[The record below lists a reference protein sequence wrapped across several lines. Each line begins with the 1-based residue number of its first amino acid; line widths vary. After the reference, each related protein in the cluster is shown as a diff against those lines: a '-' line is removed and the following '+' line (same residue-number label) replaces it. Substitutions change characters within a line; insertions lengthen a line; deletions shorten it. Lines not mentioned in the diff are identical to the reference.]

1 MMTEKTGFG
10 HIPVLLDEAIDAL
23 NIKEDGI
30 YVDGTAGGG
39 GHSYEIAVRLG
50 KNGRLICIDKDSDAI
65 EEAGRKLAGFKDRT
79 SIVKNNFAEIKNVL
93 KDLGIGKV
101 NGILLDLGVSSHQL
115 DSAERGFSYMA
126 DAPLDMRMD
135 RESGIDAKTL
145 VNTYSEEE
153 LFRVIKDYG
162 EERFAGRIARMIVK
176 KRSGHPIETTGEL
189 AGIIREAYPA
199 KARNTGKNP
208 AMRTF
213 QAIRIEVND
222 ELGSLKTALED
233 CMDVLDE
240 EGRLAVIT
248 FHSLED
254 RMVKN
259 FFRDSENP
267 CTCPPNFPVCV
278 CHKVSKGRVITRK
291 SIVPKQEELDRNTRA
306 HSARLRVFERKQRY
320 CLRGQ
325 PDHVSSNGFG
335 T

>member
-1 MMTEKTGFG
+1 MMTEKEGFG
-10 HIPVLLDEAIDAL
+10 HIPVLLDEAIEAL

-39 GHSYEIAVRLG
+39 GHSYEIARRLG
-50 KNGRLICIDKDSDAI
+50 QNGRLICIDRDSDAI
-65 EEAGRKLAGFKDRT
+65 EEAGRKLAEFKDRT
-79 SIVKNNFAEIKNVL
+79 SIVKNNFAEIKNIL

-115 DSAERGFSYMA
+115 DSAGRGFSYMA

-145 VNTYSEEE
+145 VNTYSEED

-176 KRSGHPIETTGEL
+176 ERDRHPIETTGEL

-222 ELGSLKTALED
+222 ELGSLRTALEE
-233 CMDVLDE
+233 CMDVLAM
-240 EGRLAVIT
+240 EGRFAIIT

-267 CTCPPNFPVCV
+267 CTCPPGFPVCV
-278 CHKVSKGRVITRK
+278 CNKVSKGKVITRK

-306 HSARLRVFERKQRY
+306 HSARLRVFERKEGRSKN
-320 CLRGQ
+320 
-325 PDHVSSNGFG
+325 VSL
-335 T
+335 